1 VKTMDDAS
9 GMHPLENL
17 TGAERALGLA
27 SSEVKPIDRLERV
40 ELAAA
45 VGRVV
50 ADEVHAPEDAPGS
63 DRSRMDGFAVASVD
77 FQGLEP
83 GQTRTFKVVGKALA
97 GAPFAR
103 TLESLAC
110 VEVATGAEL
119 PMRADTVVPVE
130 LVKVDPDGSRVEFAR
145 APSRGDH
152 VSRQGSDYRA
162 GDVLVG
168 ANSILTPAK
177 IAAAAAANLI
187 QIEVRARP
195 RVLIVPTGDEVQP
208 YGTPLTGG
216 HVRESNS
223 HALAAF
229 VASRGGLPDR
239 HPIVRDIKEDVAAA
253 LAKVG
258 AYDAAVFTGGSSA
271 GSHDF
276 LAAAIVEVGDIIFH
290 GVAVR
295 PGKPILFASVSGR
308 PVLGLPGNPTSCMV
322 GAHLFLDRI
331 LWALQGAHA
340 PALTAT
346 RATLSAEV
354 ADYVRAS
361 PPDFLTLILVRL
373 DAGTA
378 TPVVKDSM
386 SVTGASGA
394 DGYIAIAPGKSAPAA
409 GDTVPVIP
417 LR

>member
-1 VKTMDDAS
+1 VNTLADTT
-9 GMHPLENL
+9 GMHPIENL
-17 TGAERALGLA
+17 TEAERALGLA

-50 ADEVHAPEDAPGS
+50 ADEVRAPEDAPGS

-77 FQGLEP
+77 FQGLGP
-83 GQTRTFKVVGKALA
+83 GQTRTFKVVGRALA
-97 GAPFAR
+97 GAAFAR
-103 TLESLAC
+103 TLESMAC

-119 PMRADTVVPVE
+119 PMRADAVVPVE
-130 LVKVDPDGSRVEFAR
+130 RVKVDADLTRVEFAS

-152 VSRQGSDYRA
+152 ISRQGSDYRA

-168 ANSILTPAK
+168 ANTILTPAK

-195 RVLIVPTGDEVQP
+195 RILIVPTGDEVQP
-208 YGTPLTGG
+208 YGTPLGGG

-229 VASRGGLPDR
+229 VTSRGGLPDR
-239 HPIVRDIKEDVAAA
+239 HPIVRDVKEDVAAA

-258 AYDAAVFTGGSSA
+258 SYDGAVFTGGSSA

-276 LAAAIVEVGDIIFH
+276 LSAAIVEAGDILFH

-295 PGKPILFASVSGR
+295 PGKPVLFASVGGK

-331 LWALQGAHA
+331 LWALQGAH
-340 PALTAT
+340 PPVLTAT
-346 RATLSAEV
+346 RATLGAEV
-354 ADYVRAS
+354 AEYVRAS
-361 PPDFLTLILVRL
+361 PPDFLTLVLVRL

-386 SVTGASGA
+386 SVTGASLA
-394 DGYIAIAPGKSAPAA
+394 DGYFAVPPGKPCPKV